1 MEETEDEE
9 EGVEET
15 DEINETDVERE
26 VDKPEVTIIAKLKI
40 STTIFN
46 SFYYVSAYS
55 RSQTCEA
62 FSYHVVI
69 NSTQLHYRY
78 LYS

>member
-1 MEETEDEE
+1 M
-9 EGVEET
+9 EET

-26 VDKPEVTIIAKLKI
+26 VDKPEVTIIAKLEM

-55 RSQTCEA
+55 RCEA
-62 FSYHVVI
+62 FSYHLVI
-69 NSTQLHYRY
+69 NSTQLHYWY
-78 LYS
+78 LKYRTLHFSF

>member
-1 MEETEDEE
+1 MRKREWK
-9 EGVEET
+9 
-15 DEINETDVERE
+15 INETDVVRE
-26 VDKPEVTIIAKLKI
+26 EDKPGVTIIVKLLM

-46 SFYYVSAYS
+46 SFHYVSAYS

-62 FSYHVVI
+62 FSYHLVI